1 MKEIR
6 YRAQERKTGTF
17 IYGIPF
23 QDCVDNWFMS
33 TVCVSFN
40 GGKGFLPEIIP
51 ETITISTGRKDK
63 NNVEIFEGDIVVIP
77 SAVSDETNE
86 YLVMYN
92 GTTMAFEL
100 HLINRAS
107 NTFLPAGHNLASF
120 FTATAY
126 CPEEIEVVGN
136 KFKEIPRLRRRGI
149 FEDD

>member
-1 MKEIR
+1 MKWHSQYTAAFCSIAAR
-6 YRAQERKTGTF
+6 
-17 IYGIPF
+17 
-23 QDCVDNWFMS
+23 
-33 TVCVSFN
+33 VSD
-40 GGKGFLPEIIP
+40 IILK
-51 ETITISTGRKDK
+51 ENKYGRKDK
-63 NNVEIFEGDIVVIP
+63 NNAEIFEGDIVKIP
-77 SAVSDETNE
+77 SAISDETNE

-100 HLINRAS
+100 HLINRTS
-107 NTFLPAGHNLASF
+107 NTFLPTGHNLASF

>member
-1 MKEIR
+1 MEEIR

-23 QDCVDNWFMS
+23 SDCVGSWFMS
-33 TVCVSFN
+33 THCVSFN
-40 GGKGFLPEIIP
+40 GGKGFFPEIIP

-63 NNVEIFEGDIVVIP
+63 NNVEIFEGDIVKIP
-77 SAVSDETNE
+77 SAISDEANE
-86 YLVMYN
+86 YVVMYN

-120 FTATAY
+120 FTTMAY

-136 KFKEIPRLRRRGI
+136 KFQEIPRLRRRGI